1 MLLGLIFLLK
11 RPTVCLSLL
20 GHRWTNFVVPSLC
33 EEERNVHC
41 ACMGLDWD
49 SMCIGESCEQ
59 WSTMARR
66 CGWCWPAARPP
77 AACLRSR
84 GSFVSKTTYSLLL
97 WLPTENLGPSVSTV
111 DCCSRHAASL
121 SISHYLVSVFCITSY
136 IGLHFHFVSLFVNV
150 VPQLKSWS
158 TPSAGWEDGE
168 SEHYLTLHYGCLNDW
183 YTLHASV
190 RIYVQ
195 QNSSVHRI
203 LPNSGWSS
211 KFLAE

>member
-1 MLLGLIFLLK
+1 MRWPVFSHSTPDCMLLGLIFLLK

-84 GSFVSKTTYSLLL
+84 GSFVSKTTYSLPL

-111 DCCSRHAASL
+111 DLLVLARSESQYLALSRL
-121 SISHYLVSVFCITSY
+121 GILHYLVYRSSLSPCE
-136 IGLHFHFVSLFVNV
+136 FV
-150 VPQLKSWS
+150 
-158 TPSAGWEDGE
+158 
-168 SEHYLTLHYGCLNDW
+168 C
-183 YTLHASV
+183 
-190 RIYVQ
+190 
-195 QNSSVHRI
+195 
-203 LPNSGWSS
+203 
-211 KFLAE
+211 